1 MAKMYYLL
9 IVKGKKTIDDVP
21 GELKEAVQ
29 KLLDERGAE
38 ANV

>member
-21 GELKEAVQ
+21 EELKEVVQ
-29 KLLDERGAE
+29 KLLDGGAE
-38 ANV
+38 SNV